1 MEYKWYNS
9 GIKNIGDIPVEIS
22 GKNLVVL
29 PLLSTE
35 ITMEIIGITTLLSL
49 KSTVLSVV

>member
-1 MEYKWYNS
+1 MEYQWYN
-9 GIKNIGDIPVEIS
+9 GGIPVEIS

-35 ITMEIIGITTLLSL
+35 ITMEIIGITTVLPL
-49 KSTVLSVV
+49 KSTSIPLEYH